1 MYFKNE
7 NTIFEICVA
16 GYTDEPDYYGGVIG
30 RNALDCQFTWCR
42 GTEWI
47 GTLWDALFQ
56 TDDII
61 RLYEGITNVLDGKEN
76 TYEYADKWNYVRMN
90 ATKQTNESYELCV
103 SVYHRGDGEYVPD
116 VFILSKENLEE
127 LTKELFDLTKAF
139 PVVV

>member
-30 RNALDCQFTWCR
+30 RNALDCQFTWCH

-61 RLYEGITNVLDGKEN
+61 RLYDGITSVLEGIERI
-76 TYEYADKWNYVRMN
+76 YEYADNWNYVKMKLVST
-90 ATKQTNESYELCV
+90 AESYELSV
-103 SVYHRGDGEYVPD
+103 SVYHRGDGEYISD
-116 VFILSKENLEE
+116 IFILTKDKLEE
-127 LTKELFDLTKAF
+127 LAKELFDLKNAF
-139 PVVV
+139 PVVK

>member
-7 NTIFEICVA
+7 NTVFEICVA

-56 TDDII
+56 TDDIV
-61 RLYEGITNVLDGKEN
+61 RLYEGVTAVLEGAE
-76 TYEYADKWNYVRMN
+76 YIFEYADKLDYVKMKLVK
-90 ATKQTNESYELCV
+90 AAESYELSV
-103 SVYHRGDGEYVPD
+103 SVYHRGDGEYITDAFV
-116 VFILSKENLEE
+116 LSKERLEE
-127 LTKELFDLTKAF
+127 FAKELFDLKNAF
-139 PVVV
+139 PVVE